1 MDDVNSTDN
10 YTFPFNLNNYPYVF
24 VPLHISTL
32 ISVFASA
39 LFLFLIKKK
48 LSGLNTIIK
57 SILYFM
63 AGGSFISNLISYVSL
78 ILMLFWKFQ
87 NFTTCAVIQI
97 TRTVDFFNIL
107 VSLALISQVRY
118 YIAVKTAQIKAYNKK
133 TLQYIII
140 AVYILSLS
148 LYFVFRLIAVLYG
161 RVPIITRCSGN
172 TDIDNTKYQLSP
184 MINGTF
190 ALLIL
195 IINLI
200 GDISMLLFI
209 WKRKNQ
215 VSPVQLIPWKSVSE
229 SEDDDLAVPVHATAL
244 SVVTLIV
251 LLTSLSIYTKLD
263 NSLVLAPVLFITL
276 SKLWANVVIP
286 YVMMFKIIKTKK
298 PKLVIPKG
306 LQMHE
311 EDVGDAKEDANEMAD
326 SDENEQQKFGEMN
339 SRSNSQDLS
348 NGVILNQKGLK
359 FDSDYTDKHLELK
372 PVTHEI
378 PIMT

>member
-1 MDDVNSTDN
+1 MVDINSTYN
-10 YTFPFNLNNYPYVF
+10 YTLPFNLNDDPFVF
-24 VPLHISTL
+24 VPLHISSL
-32 ISVFASA
+32 ICVFASA
-39 LFLFLIKKK
+39 LYLFLIKKK
-48 LSGLNTIIK
+48 LSGLNITIK

-63 AGGSFISNLISYVSL
+63 AGGSFISNFISFVSC
-78 ILMLFWKFQ
+78 ILMLFLKFQ
-87 NFTTCAVIQI
+87 SFTTCAVIQI
-97 TRTVDFFNIL
+97 TRMIDNFNIL
-107 VSLALISQVRY
+107 TSLALISQVRY

-286 YVMMFKIIKTKK
+286 YVMLFKIIKTKK
-298 PKLVIPKG
+298 PKPVIPKG

-311 EDVGDAKEDANEMAD
+311 EDGGDVNEMAD
-326 SDENEQQKFGEMN
+326 SDKNEQQKFGETN
-339 SRSNSQDLS
+339 LRSNSQDFS
-348 NGVILNQKGLK
+348 NEVILHPKVSK
-359 FDSDYTDKHLELK
+359 FDSDCTDKHMELK
-372 PVTHEI
+372 RVTHEI
-378 PIMT
+378 PVMA